1 MNAYLSLP
9 FWRLEHC
16 GDGNRG
22 CSRSSSTF
30 VKGGRDAEEVWRAR
44 DLCSQKGIDC
54 FVIAS
59 QYLIVV
65 YLIGDKN
72 IVSAFMCKEWK
83 TRALVCPAV
92 LELDFK

>member
-72 IVSAFMCKEWK
+72 IVSALYVQSKSGKHELLS
-83 TRALVCPAV
+83 AL
-92 LELDFK
+92 LYLS

>member
-54 FVIAS
+54 FLIAS

-72 IVSAFMCKEWK
+72 IVSALYVQSKSGKHELLS
-83 TRALVCPAV
+83 AL
-92 LELDFK
+92 LYLS